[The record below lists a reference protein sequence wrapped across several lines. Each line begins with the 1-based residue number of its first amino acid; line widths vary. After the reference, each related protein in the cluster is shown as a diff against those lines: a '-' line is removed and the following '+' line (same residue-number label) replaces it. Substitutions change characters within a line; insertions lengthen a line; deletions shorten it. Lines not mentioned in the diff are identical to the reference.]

1 MADAASDELKR
12 ESWRQLAK
20 ELLTS
25 GGDAAKIALVKLVA
39 AVGESAA
46 HAAEKATDGGTI
58 HSRRVIEAHTMLA
71 RGQGA
76 LVASGLTAAEV
87 TSVVGTAGAT
97 TPAVVGLGILTDLA
111 GLAWI
116 QVRMVLIIAAL
127 HGFDP
132 THSYR
137 VKELGALMG
146 LNGPVPTEVIAEMA
160 GRRVPRVLKRLVL
173 RHLKGDVLK
182 AVKSMFRLVGINFA
196 RSVLV
201 KQLPLVNIPVSMV
214 INGSATAALG
224 RKALKY
230 YDNLSPATKVKAG
243 AS

>member
-1 MADAASDELKR
+1 MAEIEHEHLPR
-12 ESWRQLAK
+12 ESWRQLGM
-20 ELLTS
+20 ELLKS
-25 GGDAAKIALVKLVA
+25 GGDAARVASVKLVA

-46 HAAEKATDGGTI
+46 HAAEKATGGPAE
-58 HSRRVIEAHTMLA
+58 HSRRVIKAHTMLA

-87 TSVVGTAGAT
+87 GSVVGTAGTT
-97 TPAVVGLGILTDLA
+97 TPGVVALGIMTDLA

-116 QVRMVLIIAAL
+116 QVRMILIIAAV

-132 THSYR
+132 THPDR
-137 VKELGALMG
+137 VKEVGALMG
-146 LNGPVPTEVIAEMA
+146 LTGPAPTEALA
-160 GRRVPRVLKRLVL
+160 GAAGKGLPQVLKRLTL
-173 RHLKGDVLK
+173 RHLKGDALK

-196 RSVLV
+196 RTGLV

-214 INGSATAALG
+214 INGSATAILG

-230 YDNLSPATKVKAG
+230 YGNLSPSPQGDPA